1 MAGTGNLLLKKK
13 VGSAAANDGGIPNAG
28 TLPES
33 MPAVQIV
40 GLPPVNESFNS
51 SLSLYPGHP
60 IANVTNRLWIGM
72 NTSAWTATGGSSGS
86 GWSPNSA
93 PSATVMYGTD
103 VTNQAANRPI
113 WMGAEIRAWT
123 PLVKGGAEPTTSDSL
138 TYTIL
143 KASWDPATNDY
154 LASYDPVAAVRVPSL
169 AAIYASDEVLVTQRA
184 IWYYV
189 EGRLAQSIVG
199 FNSTY
204 ATKTEAALLGSE
216 GALKGTQTFLS
227 PINVE
232 QKLTVNGYTENSVN
246 YPATIYSDNAEASIF
261 NENVSSLTIGGSTST
276 IAIGNQ
282 STSTSS
288 TTIYGD
294 LTVTADLNMSSNTI
308 IDGGTY

>member
-13 VGSAAANDGGIPNAG
+13 VGSAAANDGGIPNTAVLAEG
-28 TLPES
+28 
-33 MPAVQIV
+33 MPALQLV
-40 GLPPVNESFNS
+40 GLPPVNESNAGS
-51 SLSLYPGHP
+51 NGLYAGHA

-72 NTSAWTATGGSSGS
+72 NRTAWGELGQSGG
-86 GWSPNSA
+86 GWAPNSG
-93 PSATVMYGTD
+93 PNVSVFYGNNVTQQSAT
-103 VTNQAANRPI
+103 RPI

-123 PLVKGGAEPTTSDSL
+123 PLVKGAADPTGNDAL
-138 TYTIL
+138 TYTVL
-143 KASWDPATNDY
+143 KASWDTDTNDF
-154 LASYDPVAAVRVPSL
+154 LSSYDPVSLGRVASL
-169 AAIYASDEVLVTQRA
+169 GAIYASDEVLVTQRA

-199 FNSTY
+199 FNSTF

-216 GALKGTQTFLS
+216 GALKGSQTFLS

-261 NENVSSLTIGGSTST
+261 NENVSSLTIGGSAST
-276 IAIGNQ
+276 INIGNQ

-294 LTVTADLNMSSNTI
+294 LTVTADLNMSSTTI

>member
-13 VGSAAANDGGIPNAG
+13 VGSTAANDGGIPNAAVLAEG
-28 TLPES
+28 
-33 MPAVQIV
+33 MPALQLV
-40 GLPPVNESFNS
+40 GLPPVNESNAGS
-51 SLSLYPGHP
+51 NGLYAGHP

-72 NTSAWTATGGSSGS
+72 NTSAWTSAGGSSGS

-103 VTNQAANRPI
+103 VTNQSATRPI

-123 PLVKGGAEPTTSDSL
+123 PLVKGGADPTASDSL

-143 KASWDPATNDY
+143 KASWDPATNNF
-154 LASYDPVAAVRVPSL
+154 LAAYNPVTLGRVASL
-169 AAIYASDEVLVTQRA
+169 DAIYASDEVLVTQKA

-189 EGRLAQSIVG
+189 EGRLAESIVG

-232 QKLTVNGYTENSVN
+232 QKLTVNAYTENSVS
-246 YPATIYSDNAEASIF
+246 YPATIYSDNSDASIF
-261 NENVSSLTIGGSTST
+261 DENVSTLSIGGSATEIS
-276 IAIGNQ
+276 IGNN
-282 STSTSS
+282 STAND
-288 TTIYGD
+288 TTTNIYGD
-294 LTVTADLNMSSNTI
+294 TIIHGELIADL